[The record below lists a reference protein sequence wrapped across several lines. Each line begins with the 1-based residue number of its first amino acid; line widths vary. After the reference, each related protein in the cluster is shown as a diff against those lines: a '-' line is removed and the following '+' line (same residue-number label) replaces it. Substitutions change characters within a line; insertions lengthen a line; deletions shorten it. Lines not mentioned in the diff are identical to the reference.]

1 MSAPYSEY
9 LQLAHRPDLQLLT
22 LRWLRD
28 ATLPEVQ
35 VGCQAALELARQ
47 QGTTHWLVDVRRRV
61 AVQAEN
67 SAWMID
73 TFLPAAATAL
83 EPSLLL
89 VAYLISPTRLEAI
102 NLEPAAKNAAIIR
115 SQDPAQPYRLRVFLN
130 EADAIQWLQPC

>member
-1 MSAPYSEY
+1 MSAPYSDY
-9 LQLAHRPDLQLLT
+9 LQLAHRPDLRLLT

-35 VGCQAALELARQ
+35 IGCQAALELAQQ
-47 QGTTHWLVDVRRRV
+47 QGAAHWLVDVRRRV

-67 SAWMID
+67 SAWMAD
-73 TFLPAAATAL
+73 TFLPAAATTMLPAQ
-83 EPSLLL
+83 LL

-102 NLEPAAKNAAIIR
+102 KLEPAAKHAAIIR

-130 EADAIQWLQPC
+130 EVDAIQWLHPA